1 MRTWLIVAAVV
12 VVIGGS
18 ALFISTTGGGGD
30 FEISVATVETGPL
43 TMTIETSGTVEPLST
58 VEVGCEVTGKIIEL
72 PVDND
77 QPVKKGQVICRIDP
91 QLSQAENDQANADFE
106 RAKGALADA
115 KIARNEQIANLPVMT
130 RQALSEK
137 EAAEAALVSAEF
149 NNNRVENL
157 AKSGDAP
164 EAELVAAKSTYL
176 RAKSAVT
183 ASTAAYDRARNNEK
197 LLVQRAEQVV
207 AQAEATLN
215 QAKARLDFTTTR
227 VERCTIVSPI
237 DGIVLRRYLD
247 EGQTVTAA
255 FQTPLLFLLAPS
267 LDRMKVSAKIS
278 ESDISHIE
286 IGQPAR
292 FTIEAKR
299 PVKFEGKIL
308 HKRNQPDVIQN
319 VVTYTVLFEV
329 DNDAKRTLV
338 PGLSVNVEIEC
349 VAKKNVPQIANAAL
363 RFKPP
368 LSLEERQ
375 DLLGDVEW
383 PPQPTTDAEGNPA
396 DYCSKASVWGFD
408 TKSKTW
414 RFVPIWVGI
423 TDNVSTEIL
432 SGPKPGESFVKRF
445 IDNSSSS
452 FGLKE
457 AIKMARPDNRTL

>member
-18 ALFISTTGGGGD
+18 AILISTRGGSGD
-30 FEISVATVETGPL
+30 FDIAVATVETGLL

-77 QPVKKGQVICRIDP
+77 EPVKKGQIICRIDP
-91 QLSQAENDQANADFE
+91 ELSQAENAQASAE
-106 RAKGALADA
+106 YLRAQGVLADA
-115 KIARNEQIANLPVMT
+115 RIARDEQIANLPERT
-130 RQALSEK
+130 KQALADKQS
-137 EAAEAALVSAEF
+137 AEAALV
-149 NNNRVENL
+149 
-157 AKSGDAP
+157 
-164 EAELVAAKSTYL
+164 EAEYNWKRMEKLEGTGSASEAEVVAFKAAYL
-176 RAKSAVT
+176 RAQSALSA
-183 ASTAAYDRARNNEK
+183 ASANYGLAVNNEK
-197 LLVQRAEQVV
+197 LLPQIAEQKV
-207 AQAEATLN
+207 AQAEAGLK

-227 VERCTIVSPI
+227 VDRCTIVSPI

-329 DNDAKRTLV
+329 DNDEKMTLV
-338 PGLSVNVEIEC
+338 PGLSVNVEIEA

-368 LSLEERQ
+368 LTLEERQ

-396 DYCSKASVWGFD
+396 DYCSKASLWGFD
-408 TKSKTW
+408 EKKKAW
-414 RFVPIWVGI
+414 RFVPVWVGI
-423 TDNVSTEIL
+423 TDNVTTEVL
-432 SGPKPGESFVKRF
+432 SGAKPGEAFIKRF

-457 AIKMARPDNRTL
+457 AIKLARPDNRTL